1 SRPLMIE
8 LGSYDPR
15 VLELMSL
22 GINRSIALNLRK
34 DHPKTVENVEAW
46 LQNYNTTKL
55 SPLLRR
61 YLERSGLTRRHDE

>member
-1 SRPLMIE
+1 MIE

-22 GINRSIALNLRK
+22 GINRSIALKLRK
-34 DHPKTVENVEAW
+34 DLPKNVKNVEAW
-46 LQNYNTTKL
+46 LQKYNTARL

-61 YLERSGLTRRHDE
+61 YLERSGLTERKNDNPH